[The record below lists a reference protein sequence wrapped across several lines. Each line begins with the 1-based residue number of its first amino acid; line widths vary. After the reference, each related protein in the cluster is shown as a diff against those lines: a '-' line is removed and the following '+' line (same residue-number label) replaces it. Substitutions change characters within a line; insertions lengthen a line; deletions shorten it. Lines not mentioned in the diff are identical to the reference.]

1 MVGATY
7 SHHRCSLALTIK
19 VAEVSATVTEA
30 TALLTIVA
38 ETSVSAMGAIK
49 YAGGGIPVG
58 LKRYVEATPRSSRVY
73 FFQLLDFLYSYP

>member
-1 MVGATY
+1 V
-7 SHHRCSLALTIK
+7 LTIK

-49 YAGGGIPVG
+49 YAGGEEY
-58 LKRYVEATPRSSRVY
+58 LW
-73 FFQLLDFLYSYP
+73 D

>member
-7 SHHRCSLALTIK
+7 SHHRCWLALTIK

-49 YAGGGIPVG
+49 YAGGEEY
-58 LKRYVEATPRSSRVY
+58 LW
-73 FFQLLDFLYSYP
+73 D

>member
-1 MVGATY
+1 MGEIVGATY

-38 ETSVSAMGAIK
+38 ETSVSAMGPIK
-49 YAGGGIPVG
+49 YAGGEEY
-58 LKRYVEATPRSSRVY
+58 LW
-73 FFQLLDFLYSYP
+73 D